1 MAPGSCP
8 LTPRGGGRAF
18 VSWCSRS
25 RSRRRSGIRGLPQL
39 SSTAS
44 SCRSPPRPP
53 QSAGSSPWAD
63 DASGQLFYRASARRR
78 ALGPRRAV
86 GPTGRGGACCEG
98 SARSGR
104 LDRKVGT
111 GRLDSAGR
119 CARREAVARAGAPRL
134 LPVQDRAGTGA
145 SGGDVTFLAGISSR
159 PVDRCESPLHTN
171 CVRVVAPHR
180 RAGVP
185 GRPGGGVC
193 SAAVQPR
200 WVFYTC
206 IVH

>member
-1 MAPGSCP
+1 MPLNRGFVAPGSCP

-98 SARSGR
+98 SARSGWIEKSAQAGSTR
-104 LDRKVGT
+104 QVAVRGARRWLVREPPASSRCKIAPAPAPRGATSPSSLASPLDRSIG
-111 GRLDSAGR
+111 
-119 CARREAVARAGAPRL
+119 ARA
-134 LPVQDRAGTGA
+134 
-145 SGGDVTFLAGISSR
+145 
-159 PVDRCESPLHTN
+159 H
-171 CVRVVAPHR
+171 
-180 RAGVP
+180 
-185 GRPGGGVC
+185 
-193 SAAVQPR
+193 
-200 WVFYTC
+200 YTQT
-206 IVH
+206 VYVW